1 MAAEPL
7 VTYRGR
13 FAPSPTGRLHFGSLV
28 AAIASYCDAKS
39 NDGDWLLRIEDLD
52 PPRIVPGSSDDIIKT
67 LEGFGFEWDGE
78 ILYQSQRLNRYK
90 SALENISQIIPE
102 TTYQCGCTRKELAA
116 IYGLAYYPG
125 ICREG
130 LKNGKLGRSIR
141 FKVSNNANVL
151 WEDVIQGVQVFKKE
165 EISDFIIRRGDGLFA
180 YHLAV
185 VVDDY
190 DFGITHIVRGR
201 DLLTSTPAH
210 LLLQSSLRLD
220 KPIYAHLPI
229 AKNSLDLKLGKNT
242 LANPVEIKDA
252 DKIIADV
259 LLFLGQDEVELSLP
273 SKMLS
278 QAISQW
284 DITKIPRRSDSI
296 WS

>member
-1 MAAEPL
+1 MTSEPA
-7 VTYRGR
+7 VTYKGR

-39 NDGDWLLRIEDLD
+39 NNGDWLLRIEDLD
-52 PPRIVPGSSDDIIKT
+52 PPRIVPGSSYDIIKT

-78 ILYQSQRLNRYK
+78 ILYQSNRLHLYK
-90 SALENISQIIPE
+90 SALEDILQIIPQ
-102 TTYQCGCTRKELAA
+102 TAYQCGCTRKELAA
-116 IYGLAYYPG
+116 IFGLAYYPG

-130 LKNGKLGRSIR
+130 LQDGKSGRSVR
-141 FKVSNNANVL
+141 FKVSHNVHIS
-151 WEDVIQGVQVFKKE
+151 WEDVIQGKQDFKKE
-165 EISDFIIRRGDGLFA
+165 EISDFVIKRGDGLFA

-190 DFGITHIVRGR
+190 DCGITHVVRGR
-201 DLLTSTPAH
+201 DLLNSTPAH

-220 KPIYAHLPI
+220 QPIYAHLPI
-229 AKNSLDLKLGKNT
+229 AKNYLELKLGKKT
-242 LANPVEIKDA
+242 QANPVEIKNA
-252 DKIIADV
+252 DKIIADA
-259 LLFLGQDEVELSLP
+259 LLFLGQDEVAMSRP
-273 SKMLS
+273 SIMLS

-284 DITKIPRRSDSI
+284 DISKLPRRSDSI

>member
-1 MAAEPL
+1 MAAEPV
-7 VTYRGR
+7 VTYKGR

-52 PPRIVPGSSDDIIKT
+52 PTRIVPGSSDDIIKT

-78 ILYQSQRLNRYK
+78 ILFQSNRMHLYK
-90 SALENISQIIPE
+90 SALENILKILPK
-102 TTYQCGCTRKELAA
+102 TAYQCGCTRKELAA
-116 IYGLAYYPG
+116 IFGLAYYPG

-130 LKNGKLGRSIR
+130 LKNGKSGRSIR
-141 FKVSNNANVL
+141 FKVSNNVNIS
-151 WEDVIQGVQVFKKE
+151 WEDLIQGGQDFKKE
-165 EISDFIIRRGDGLFA
+165 DITDFIIKRGDGLFA

-185 VVDDY
+185 VVDD
-190 DFGITHIVRGR
+190 DDCGITHIVRGR

-210 LLLQSSLRLD
+210 ILLQSSLSLY

-229 AKNSLDLKLGKNT
+229 AKNYLELKLGKNSH
-242 LANPVEIKDA
+242 AIPVEIKDA
-252 DKIIADV
+252 DKIIADA
-259 LLFLGQDEVELSLP
+259 LLFLGQDEVTLSSP

-284 DITKIPRRSDSI
+284 DISKIPRRSDSI